1 MLNIDYFKKN
11 LENVEKFLLLHWFIP
26 VMNVQMIKV
35 EKISSIKNIK
45 RILCGHNFCVKRVV
59 KLRGAADKLAQ
70 DEHPSCA
77 FIKQ

>member
-1 MLNIDYFKKN
+1 
-11 LENVEKFLLLHWFIP
+11 
-26 VMNVQMIKV
+26 MNVQMIKV